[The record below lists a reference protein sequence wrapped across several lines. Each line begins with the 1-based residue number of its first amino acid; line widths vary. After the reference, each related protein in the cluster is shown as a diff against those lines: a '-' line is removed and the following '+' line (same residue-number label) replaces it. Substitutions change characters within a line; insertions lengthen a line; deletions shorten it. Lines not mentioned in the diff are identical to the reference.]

1 MPNGTVKW
9 FNSTKGFGFISNEE
23 GDDVFVHYTEIQ
35 AYNDQGLKKG
45 DMVEYDIVPGEI
57 GPRAAKVIIKEEITA
72 AQDKNGNT

>member
-72 AQDKNGNT
+72 QDKNGNA

>member
-1 MPNGTVKW
+1 MSNGTVKW

-45 DMVEYDIVPGEI
+45 DIVEYDIVPGEI